1 MRLDGSSNVPAI
13 LCMFVSERHSVY
25 MRVVSSS
32 SYKVKT
38 DGVYGYIYIGERFP
52 SGGEKDVT

>member
-1 MRLDGSSNVPAI
+1 
-13 LCMFVSERHSVY
+13 

-38 DGVYGYIYIGERFP
+38 DGVYGYIQEKRFP
-52 SGGEKDVT
+52 SGGEKGVI

>member
-1 MRLDGSSNVPAI
+1 MFLSGS
-13 LCMFVSERHSVY
+13 HSVY

-38 DGVYGYIYIGERFP
+38 DGVYGYIYIYRRKVSVWWIG
-52 SGGEKDVT
+52 